1 MLKVWRP
8 TYTVPGIVSALVCFR
23 CHKMRDNSWSMSSCV
38 AHRKMSNF
46 HLQSTNCCN
55 WLACTYCLVTSSLPS
70 AICWVEQEVLQMSEY
85 TCFCCLYKCYPSVS
99 RAHLGNSR
107 AEQPYR
113 IIYPCTFMVMTSF
126 VNFIQGRLG
135 AYLSYG
141 YKKHLW

>member
-1 MLKVWRP
+1 
-8 TYTVPGIVSALVCFR
+8 
-23 CHKMRDNSWSMSSCV
+23 
-38 AHRKMSNF
+38 
-46 HLQSTNCCN
+46 
-55 WLACTYCLVTSSLPS
+55 
-70 AICWVEQEVLQMSEY
+70 MSEY

-141 YKKHLW
+141 YKKHL